1 MQKCWLGRLPCACVR
16 LNCSKSDQYASDS
29 LHVRTY
35 SGNVAV
41 PVHWMRMRQ
50 VSAGSVPVHVLGL
63 APSCEQHST
72 SKCNFSRRAH
82 IDEANVQ
89 LLKKR
94 STSSPLFFSPPFC
107 ASACFFWWSDSEY
120 YYYVTTWK
128 YKEYTLVLYKL
139 CYIKWTVSSNTTASS
154 CSDMAPV
161 LLPSSRFEMCSS
173 FKNNP
178 QSSTGQAPPRP
189 RLKLPRPACHHRL

>member
-1 MQKCWLGRLPCACVR
+1 MQVTAYRYVPTRAMSMLQHIGMRIAPSVCRVGTGTCALG
-16 LNCSKSDQYASDS
+16 
-29 LHVRTY
+29 
-35 SGNVAV
+35 
-41 PVHWMRMRQ
+41 W
-50 VSAGSVPVHVLGL
+50 L

-72 SKCNFSRRAH
+72 FECNFSRRAH

-94 STSSPLFFSPPFC
+94 STSSPLFLSPPFC
-107 ASACFFWWSDSEY
+107 VSACFFWWSDSEY

-128 YKEYTLVLYKL
+128 YVEYTLVLYRL

-154 CSDMAPV
+154 CSDTAPV

-173 FKNNP
+173 FKKYP
-178 QSSTGQAPPRP
+178 QSSTRQAPPRP